1 MKAFMP
7 RLKVIVSVRSPSSN
21 EAPVFSVASLSAV
34 LRGRGLRITRN
45 REALL
50 AVLVEA
56 ETPLSLKDLL
66 QRAQARGASP
76 DPVTVFRL
84 MTMLETQRI
93 VRRLHLGSTA
103 SHYELNDPQRQHEH
117 LICRDCGQVRLIEDR
132 DRIRKLEQEIA
143 RLSGFTDLT
152 HTLEFFGR
160 CADCAPA

>member
-1 MKAFMP
+1 MKFIMSRVKALSILP
-7 RLKVIVSVRSPSSN
+7 RPSSS
-21 EAPVFSVASLSAV
+21 AASVSSLAGLSAL
-34 LRGRGLRITRN
+34 LRSRGLRVTRN

-50 AVLVEA
+50 AVLLEA

-84 MTMLETQRI
+84 MTMLEAQRL
-93 VRRLHLGSTA
+93 VCRLHLGRTS

-143 RLSGFTDLT
+143 RLSGYTDLT
-152 HTLEFFGR
+152 HSLEFFGR
-160 CADCAPA
+160 CADCTAA